1 MCTEN
6 SAILSFIL
14 VPVDTLHFIAI
25 YSLWHKVESL
35 EQGCILHI
43 LIAPED
49 GACDLLEV
57 EFNPTFTLY
66 VHALFFDQ
74 WTK

>member
-1 MCTEN
+1 M
-6 SAILSFIL
+6 
-14 VPVDTLHFIAI
+14 
-25 YSLWHKVESL
+25 ESL
-35 EQGCILHI
+35 EQGYILHI

-49 GACDLLEV
+49 GACDLFEV
-57 EFNPTFTLY
+57 EFNLTFTLY